1 MMVAFEPMRVA
12 PVTGG
17 YNDSINFGNVSTDN
31 EYGENGDVDRGGAA
45 PGGRE
50 SDGTVGGIT

>member
-1 MMVAFEPMRVA
+1 MEMYSMMVAFEPMRVA

-31 EYGENGDVDRGGAA
+31 EYG
-45 PGGRE
+45 
-50 SDGTVGGIT
+50 